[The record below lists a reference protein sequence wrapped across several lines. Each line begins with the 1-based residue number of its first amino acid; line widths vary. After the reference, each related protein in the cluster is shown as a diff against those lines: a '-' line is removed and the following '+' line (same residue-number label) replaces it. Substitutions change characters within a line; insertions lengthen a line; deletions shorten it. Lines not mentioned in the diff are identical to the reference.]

1 MPYTPML
8 GIGSTCTI
16 GGTVQT
22 VRDHSISMT
31 RESVKSSIL
40 SDIYETYTPGRITA
54 TISANIVADS
64 TAVSALAEL
73 FQGQTTL
80 GTAVTFSL
88 VDDGVANTYA
98 GSGLLTSCSHTMT
111 GDDVD
116 IIAIEI
122 QVTGSI
128 T

>member
-1 MPYTPML
+1 MPYTPMP

-54 TISANIVADS
+54 TISLNIVADS
-64 TAVSALAEL
+64 TTVSALANF
-73 FQGQTTL
+73 FQGQTKL
-80 GTAVTFSL
+80 
-88 VDDGVANTYA
+88 
-98 GSGLLTSCSHTMT
+98 
-111 GDDVD
+111 
-116 IIAIEI
+116 
-122 QVTGSI
+122 
-128 T
+128 

>member
-1 MPYTPML
+1 MAYTPQL
-8 GIGSTCTI
+8 GIGSTCSI
-16 GGTVQT
+16 GGNAQT
-22 VRDHSISMT
+22 VRDFSISMS
-31 RESVKSSIL
+31 REAVKSSIL

-54 TISANIVADS
+54 TISANIIADS
-64 TAVSALAEL
+64 TTVSALANF

-80 GTAVTFSL
+80 GTTIAFSL
-88 VDDGVANTYA
+88 TDDGGNNVYT

-116 IIAIEI
+116 IIAVEI

-128 T
+128 G